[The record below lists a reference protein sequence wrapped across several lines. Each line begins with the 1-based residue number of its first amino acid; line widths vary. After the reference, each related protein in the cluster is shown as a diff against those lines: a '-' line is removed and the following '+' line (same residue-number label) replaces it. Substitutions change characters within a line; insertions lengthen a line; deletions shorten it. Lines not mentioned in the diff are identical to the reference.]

1 MASDHISY
9 ALACAGR
16 HAGPCTTSLT
26 VYTQAV
32 RHSLVKDL
40 GQPGTLTSPS
50 ILANVDSAEL
60 ILESLR
66 GGCDNDNDDDDDASI
81 GQFASRLLQ
90 RLPNLVAATFCFYT
104 KSEVSFTPLYQLEQL
119 ELDLKNHLSLE
130 TLPFAA
136 WFPELE
142 TARISALSPCMV
154 PELDVSGCRHLTRLV
169 LVDIMVSRLSKPP
182 ECRVSLEILARHENA
197 SYAHTKSVAKQLQ
210 PDLSEVHEVLLYTN
224 DLDPFEFVAKVCWPK
239 LEVMKCVWSSEDG
252 CAEDNFGYSS
262 LADPLVQCLSK
273 HGSNLPALKSIV
285 CADYDQPKPSVMKA
299 RIPADLAGVQ
309 ELIFATD
316 RPLSLF
322 FDSARSAGEGLHT
335 FCAVASEVRVDPA
348 ALRDLNVALSRRG
361 LTLSIAQAESKHEY
375 APSQCLYLRARS
387 APELS
392 YKEAICA
399 VNEHVEKWDRHDE
412 CVCGA
417 CMTCVGW

>member
-1 MASDHISY
+1 MQGMAEDALVMASDHISY

-104 KSEVSFTPLYQLEQL
+104 KSEVSFTPLYQLEHL

-154 PELDVSGCRHLTRLV
+154 PELDVSGVQAPDSTAFGGHHGV
-169 LVDIMVSRLSKPP
+169 PP
-182 ECRVSLEILARHENA
+182 V
-197 SYAHTKSVAKQLQ
+197 
-210 PDLSEVHEVLLYTN
+210 
-224 DLDPFEFVAKVCWPK
+224 
-239 LEVMKCVWSSEDG
+239 
-252 CAEDNFGYSS
+252 
-262 LADPLVQCLSK
+262 
-273 HGSNLPALKSIV
+273 
-285 CADYDQPKPSVMKA
+285 KA
-299 RIPADLAGVQ
+299 TGVQ
-309 ELIFATD
+309 GQLGDIGT
-316 RPLSLF
+316 
-322 FDSARSAGEGLHT
+322 AREC
-335 FCAVASEVRVDPA
+335 FIC
-348 ALRDLNVALSRRG
+348 
-361 LTLSIAQAESKHEY
+361 
-375 APSQCLYLRARS
+375 
-387 APELS
+387 S
-392 YKEAICA
+392 Y
-399 VNEHVEKWDRHDE
+399 
-412 CVCGA
+412 
-417 CMTCVGW
+417 